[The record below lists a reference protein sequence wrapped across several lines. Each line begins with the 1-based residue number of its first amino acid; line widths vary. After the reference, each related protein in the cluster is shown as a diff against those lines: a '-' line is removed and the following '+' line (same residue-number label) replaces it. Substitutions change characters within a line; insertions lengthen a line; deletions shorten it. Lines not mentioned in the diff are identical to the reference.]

1 MKWFKHD
8 SDSNQDAKLRK
19 LRIKHGMRG
28 YGLYWYC
35 LELIAHNVDEHNLT
49 FELEH
54 DAEILAHDTGM
65 DSSVIEEM
73 MRYMVSLGLFEAAE
87 GRISCLKMLK
97 RIDTSMTSSQKMREL
112 ITEAKSAVYSGFM
125 QARMPSNH
133 DHIMIESCGS
143 HDGIMQEEKRRD
155 KKNNKGDEYAAD
167 FLLFWS
173 SWPIGYG
180 AKGSKADAAKE
191 WGKVKPRPDVQALIA
206 AVTAQADEKA
216 ATRSSGAFA
225 PDFKHVC
232 RWLKSREWENDAP
245 TLRAVSGEVYR

>member
-54 DAEILAHDTGM
+54 DAEILAHDTGI

-73 MRYMVSLGLFEAAE
+73 MRYMVNLGLFEAAE

-97 RIDTSMTSSQKMREL
+97 RIDTSMTSNEKMRKL
-112 ITEAKSAVYSGFM
+112 ITEAKTAVSNGFM
-125 QARMPSNH
+125 QARMPASH
-133 DHIMIESCGS
+133 DPIMIESCLS
-143 HDGIMQEEKRRD
+143 HDPVMQDKNRTD
-155 KKNNKGDEYAAD
+155 KKRTNGDEYAAD
-167 FLLFWS
+167 FIDFWTHY
-173 SWPIGYG
+173 PR
-180 AKGSKADAAKE
+180 KENKAQAAKAWKKLKPSPHLVSVILNDLTNRA
-191 WGKVKPRPDVQALIA
+191 WGDAKFIPHGGTYLNGRRWEDEQQSVPS
-206 AVTAQADEKA
+206 AV
-216 ATRSSGAFA
+216 
-225 PDFKHVC
+225 
-232 RWLKSREWENDAP
+232 
-245 TLRAVSGEVYR
+245 GEVYR